1 MQQPARTVVVTAA
14 GGAGGG
20 VSADGNLAVNGDFE
34 TGNTS
39 GWTTFVDAAGAS
51 LERVQLSPLAVIPVT

>member
-1 MQQPARTVVVTAA
+1 MLHLMQQQVTRTVVTAA

-34 TGNTS
+34 TGK
-39 GWTTFVDAAGAS
+39 
-51 LERVQLSPLAVIPVT
+51 PLVGLHL

>member
-1 MQQPARTVVVTAA
+1 MQQLVTRTVVVTA

-39 GWTTFVDAAGAS
+39 GWTTFVDAAGA
-51 LERVQLSPLAVIPVT
+51 L